1 MVTSRDYFRNRLGG
15 GVVME
20 KKVLIISSKTFT
32 KYVNKYW
39 SEVIAE
45 IREKRPYQIEMKI
58 GNQNKEQL

>member
-1 MVTSRDYFRNRLGG
+1 
-15 GVVME
+15 ME